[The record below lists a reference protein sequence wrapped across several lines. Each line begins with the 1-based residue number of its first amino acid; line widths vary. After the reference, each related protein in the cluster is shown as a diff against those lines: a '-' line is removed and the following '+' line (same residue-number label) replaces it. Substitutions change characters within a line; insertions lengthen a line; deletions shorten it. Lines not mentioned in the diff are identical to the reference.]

1 MPNSSTTTPQM
12 AGKLYFLNPER
23 VAFQA
28 ILDLFDRAMRDES
41 LLHLSG
47 ASIHTDIGAE
57 LCDRAAKSWTDCETA
72 ITTLLMMPDLSKLL
86 RVAVESLQQLLPA
99 HITDDFDYHR
109 FFRMFSDKS
118 KRLRKRD
125 HGLGDQ
131 IMDAALIFHVYEA
144 NVKLSKLQRVVVSD
158 EPSFLN

>member
-1 MPNSSTTTPQM
+1 MTDIPTTTPQM

-47 ASIHTDIGAE
+47 ASIYTDIGAE
-57 LCDRAAKSWTDCETA
+57 LCDTAAKSWADCETA
-72 ITTLLMMPDLSKLL
+72 IETLLMMPDLSKLL
-86 RVAVESLQQLLPA
+86 RITTECLQRLLPA
-99 HITDDFDYHR
+99 HITDDFDYPR
-109 FFRMFSDKS
+109 FFKMFADKS

-125 HGLGDQ
+125 HGLADQ

-144 NVKLSKLQRVVVSD
+144 NVKLSKLQRVVVAD
-158 EPSFLN
+158 